1 MSNPFSRISENVLFV
16 MLIVAAV
23 GWTAVSV
30 AGDQIAPKAS
40 ASSAMANAAAHV
52 RSAT

>member
-1 MSNPFSRISENVLFV
+1 MSNPFSRTSENLLFV

-30 AGDQIAPKAS
+30 VGEQITPKAS
-40 ASSAMANAAAHV
+40 ASSAIANAAAHV